1 MLEVLSSLTWNT
13 FLQTFAVDET
23 SVSGFL
29 YHRLLGHEV
38 ESEQSIKC
46 SHPKRYT
53 VPGLPELNHSQ
64 VYAVRQV
71 LPKPLSLIQGPPG
84 TGIAWHVSQLF
95 LLSKYNWDILLQ
107 AANHHLSQGRLSP
120 LLQLSTTCVVTVGV
134 VCSCVL
140 LLTLLLIS

>member
-1 MLEVLSSLTWNT
+1 MFAVCQLQISVLEVLSSLTWNT

-84 TGIAWHVSQLF
+84 TGIAWHVSQF
-95 LLSKYNWDILLQ
+95 LLSKDTEDILLQ
-107 AANHHLSQGRLSP
+107 AANHHLS
-120 LLQLSTTCVVTVGV
+120 
-134 VCSCVL
+134 
-140 LLTLLLIS
+140 